1 MLITVKVVIN
11 VVFNG
16 DCSSIVIFVVVCSV
30 SIVIIVD
37 NIVAANVVNV
47 CRVNIV
53 NVFDVVVV
61 VVIIFNGCYT
71 PQTQSQV

>member
-1 MLITVKVVIN
+1 MLITVKVVID

-16 DCSSIVIFVVVCSV
+16 GCSSIVIFVVVCSV
-30 SIVIIVD
+30 SIVVIVD

-47 CRVNIV
+47 CRVSIV
-53 NVFDVVVV
+53 DVFDVVVV
-61 VVIIFNGCYT
+61 VVIVFDGCCT